1 VIRRDAQMVRLAAF
15 DHDQSSG
22 GAAQFTCSVLI
33 VGSNAAEL
41 VDDLLADLSKIRH
54 RQADSGPIVLWQ
66 VEPSDGRLELLGP
79 AEGGTAEDDQ
89 VLALS
94 RRGFVDV
101 PDSSTLAPGVMYFV
115 PPHRR
120 IWFEGQVVRIGQ
132 RSLGEDRPIDRLLLS
147 LAEGWGHHSVLVFAL
162 QSTADGEC
170 GLRIIRAVGGIAL
183 QRSEYPSAK
192 RLRPQDFRS
201 DLKSDP
207 RPDGADA
214 NERASISER
223 APSSEFPIASE
234 DRRRNALRMAR
245 VFSVPAHL
253 RTSAQRACEVAVQ
266 QARERGRL
274 RVWMPAC
281 KAGGMTYAV
290 AMLLAQAAERCD
302 DPPKMVIFG
311 TDDDELAL
319 SVARA
324 GRFSARAALGMDPEL
339 RGRYTFDEGE
349 VIRVSETL
357 RESCVFSRH
366 ELLRDPPMARMAL
379 VVCHR
384 VFEGVSSARRSELIE
399 GFHYSLRHGGI
410 LLALDHVDL
419 FPDQLFERF
428 DAGFFRA
435 RPEGRRMPLTRRF
448 RARLESS
455 STALA
460 ERPPAPLPE
469 SPPWGPAKTSS
480 EPILPSRA
488 ERLPVGAA
496 ATALEPVLQ
505 SIVLPLLV
513 CDAELRVSFFNLEAE
528 NAFHLSPADAG
539 GTLLA
544 LAPRLPGGVELVEV
558 ARGAASA
565 AAPRELSA
573 RSGRHLYRVRIAVLL
588 GQSGRG
594 FSIAF
599 NDVTEL
605 EAARVRADVRAQ
617 QHAAIARISELA
629 FSSPLPNRLYE
640 AALSALFGHRLWQK
654 SDERPAVTASSASGV
669 RPKGSAWSA
678 GIIVE
683 LAGQAAGYE
692 VMAARGLG
700 VEPLRTLRGMGDAT
714 ALLDAVVAG
723 ACIVSQGGE
732 RAVWAP
738 SSTSAE
744 PYVARS
750 ARARRALA
758 TLGAGMGWPII
769 GEGVVLGVVAL
780 YGRHS
785 EIDDD
790 QRHFVQSIANV
801 LGGALVRH
809 RTQRRLAL
817 DFDVSRLLSG
827 ASDLNTVG
835 LGLRTVL
842 GNLLPVSTLEIWAS
856 GAEPEDWIRLFPAVE
871 GERPERPW
879 PKRLFAS
886 PSSGRVMNVFS
897 AEAGELLVPI
907 EARELS
913 LCVLRLCGEGLRVPD
928 DHLAEDLSRIGC
940 VLAAFLERLRILE
953 VSRQNEASF
962 GQKAAELEALY
973 STLPVG
979 VSIHDRQ
986 GLVRHVNRH
995 LSLLGAPS
1003 ASGSDPLERLYA
1015 EEVPRWIAR
1024 VLESGEP
1031 IHDVELFVTE
1041 GERRLSWLCN
1051 FAPIRDAAGTVHG
1064 ASAVVQ
1070 DITPLKRVEATLRE
1084 ADQQKDDFLAMLG
1097 HELRNPMAAIRNAT
1111 ELLSRIE
1118 QPTPQLMRLQSIF
1131 DRQTLQTT
1139 KLIDGLLDVARVAR
1153 GKVELEL
1160 APVPVVDLVRQ
1171 VVDDRR
1177 QQFERREL
1185 ELHFPEH
1192 EVWVNADRV
1201 RLVQILDNLISNA
1214 LKFTVATGHISVE
1227 VRTQGERGSIRIG
1240 DDGAGIEPELLPRI
1254 FEPFRQG
1261 QVTMAR
1267 TQGLGLGLALAKG
1280 LVDLHGFRLAARSA
1294 GPGQGACFEIEFP
1307 LTPAEERRA
1316 PESRISS
1323 RPLDLLLVEDNVDI
1337 AETLA
1342 ELLEAA
1348 GHHIEVEGS
1357 AEDALESL
1365 RRRRPDVMLCDIGLP
1380 GMDGL
1385 ELATRL
1391 RADPAFSDLKLVAM
1405 TGFGDSSTQE
1415 RIRRAGFDR
1424 YLVKPV
1430 QLEALREC
1438 LLGVASVASS
1448 RAHRRG

>member
-15 DHDQSSG
+15 DPDQSSG

-54 RQADSGPIVLWQ
+54 RQADSGPILLWQ

-79 AEGGTAEDDQ
+79 AEDGTAEDDQ
-89 VLALS
+89 MLALS
-94 RRGFVDV
+94 RRGFVDI
-101 PDSSTLAPGVMYFV
+101 PDKSTLAPGAMYFV

-132 RSLGEDRPIDRLLLS
+132 RSPGEDRPIDRLLLS

-183 QRSEYPSAK
+183 QPEYPSAK

-223 APSSEFPIASE
+223 TPCSEFPIASE

-274 RVWMPAC
+274 RAWMPAC

-290 AMLLAQAAERCD
+290 AMLLAQAAERIE

-349 VIRVSETL
+349 VIRVREAL

-384 VFEGVSSARRSELIE
+384 VFEGVSSARRSQLVE

-419 FPDQLFERF
+419 FPDQLFERI
-428 DAGFFRA
+428 DAGFFRV
-435 RPEGRRMPLTRRF
+435 RPAGRRMPLTRRF
-448 RARLESS
+448 HARLESA

-460 ERPPAPLPE
+460 ERPPAPQPE
-469 SPPWGPAKTSS
+469 SPLWGPAKTSP

-544 LAPRLPGGVELVEV
+544 LAPRLPGGIELVDV

-565 AAPRELSA
+565 ASPRELSA
-573 RSGRHLYRVRIAVLL
+573 RSGRRLYRVRIAVLM

-605 EAARVRADVRAQ
+605 EAARADV
-617 QHAAIARISELA
+617 
-629 FSSPLPNRLYE
+629 
-640 AALSALFGHRLWQK
+640 
-654 SDERPAVTASSASGV
+654 
-669 RPKGSAWSA
+669 
-678 GIIVE
+678 
-683 LAGQAAGYE
+683 
-692 VMAARGLG
+692 
-700 VEPLRTLRGMGDAT
+700 
-714 ALLDAVVAG
+714 
-723 ACIVSQGGE
+723 
-732 RAVWAP
+732 
-738 SSTSAE
+738 
-744 PYVARS
+744 
-750 ARARRALA
+750 
-758 TLGAGMGWPII
+758 
-769 GEGVVLGVVAL
+769 
-780 YGRHS
+780 GR
-785 EIDDD
+785 
-790 QRHFVQSIANV
+790 
-801 LGGALVRH
+801 
-809 RTQRRLAL
+809 
-817 DFDVSRLLSG
+817 
-827 ASDLNTVG
+827 
-835 LGLRTVL
+835 
-842 GNLLPVSTLEIWAS
+842 
-856 GAEPEDWIRLFPAVE
+856 
-871 GERPERPW
+871 
-879 PKRLFAS
+879 
-886 PSSGRVMNVFS
+886 
-897 AEAGELLVPI
+897 
-907 EARELS
+907 
-913 LCVLRLCGEGLRVPD
+913 
-928 DHLAEDLSRIGC
+928 
-940 VLAAFLERLRILE
+940 
-953 VSRQNEASF
+953 
-962 GQKAAELEALY
+962 KAAELEALY

-986 GLVRHVNRH
+986 GRVRHDNRH
-995 LSLLGAPS
+995 LSLRGAPS

-1031 IHDVELFVTE
+1031 IHDVELFVAE

-1111 ELLSRIE
+1111 ELLSRID

-1227 VRTQGERGSIRIG
+1227 VRTQGERGSICIG

-1280 LVDLHGFRLAARSA
+1280 LVDLHGFQLAARSA
-1294 GPGQGACFEIEFP
+1294 GPGRGACFEVEFP

-1342 ELLEAA
+1342 ELLGAA

-1405 TGFGDSSTQE
+1405 TGFGDSSSEE